1 MELTQES
8 LPMTAEEVAAAV
20 AMNAE
25 AIPLN
30 ETSPEVE
37 LFVSVEDSASP
48 QVLDADAYFVEP
60 IAPPP
65 PMPVHP
71 AAEEIKQQLQGL
83 TAEEISTEPHGRL
96 WLSVSIRR

>member
-37 LFVSVEDSASP
+37 LFASVEDSASP

-60 IAPPP
+60 IVPPA
-65 PMPVHP
+65 PMPVP
-71 AAEEIKQQLQGL
+71 GGL
-83 TAEEISTEPHGRL
+83 
-96 WLSVSIRR
+96 VS

>member
-1 MELTQES
+1 MELTQEI
-8 LPMTAEEVAAAV
+8 LPMTAEEVAAV
-20 AMNAE
+20 AMYAE

-48 QVLDADAYFVEP
+48 QVLDADAYFVEL

-71 AAEEIKQQLQGL
+71 AVEEIKQQMQGL
-83 TAEEISTEPHGRL
+83 TAEEIMAGMLPE
-96 WLSVSIRR
+96 LSAL